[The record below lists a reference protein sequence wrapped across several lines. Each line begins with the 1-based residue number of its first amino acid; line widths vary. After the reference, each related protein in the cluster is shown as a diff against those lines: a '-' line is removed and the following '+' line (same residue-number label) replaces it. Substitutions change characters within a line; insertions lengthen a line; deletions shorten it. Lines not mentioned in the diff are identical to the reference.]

1 MRADEAQ
8 RAVAAATAVASSLD
22 LPVDDAAI
30 LSDSNRMVV
39 RLLPCDVVARVAP
52 AEHFASSDLEV
63 ELVTRLAGTDSPV
76 AGLDTRIE
84 SRVFERDGFKIAL
97 WTHFEPA
104 DERVLPA
111 TEYAQSL
118 RRLHAGLRQID
129 LAVPHVMDRVTA
141 IERDVNDRL
150 VTPDLSDS
158 DRALLVDI
166 LRDLR
171 LSITD
176 RHATEQLLHGEPHPW
191 NLLDTKDGLLFID
204 FENTAR
210 GPLEYD
216 LAWVPDDV
224 SKHYPGAD
232 HALVDE
238 CRGLVLAIVA
248 VHRWTL
254 GDQHPSGRQSGVA
267 FVDAVRQGSPYPA
280 LDDIVW

>member
-254 GDQHPSGRQSGVA
+254 GDQHPSGRQSGDA